1 VDECKPLV
9 IGRGESETSLDDL
22 LRGEGARQAARHSV
36 GGDQYVEP
44 VAPLPPPETPLPPP
58 PPPDVAPR
66 ARDARSSMSQ
76 IAESEYSERL
86 NSAERLLDGKVR
98 AEMSR
103 YDKLEAGANTTPLS
117 SST

>member
-1 VDECKPLV
+1 
-9 IGRGESETSLDDL
+9 
-22 LRGEGARQAARHSV
+22 
-36 GGDQYVEP
+36 
-44 VAPLPPPETPLPPP
+44 
-58 PPPDVAPR
+58 
-66 ARDARSSMSQ
+66 MSQ